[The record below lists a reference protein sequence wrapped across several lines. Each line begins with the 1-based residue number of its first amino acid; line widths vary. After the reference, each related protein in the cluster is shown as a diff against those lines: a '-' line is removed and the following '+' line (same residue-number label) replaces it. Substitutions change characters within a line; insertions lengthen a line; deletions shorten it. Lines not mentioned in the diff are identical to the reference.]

1 MAQEMYKHD
10 ALLHLLWE
18 VAIADFTDD
27 DLVTS
32 IEDEYYEKVKK
43 AEGITI
49 SFTEINDKRKE
60 LMPEIGS
67 DGIINE
73 ALKATN
79 GCGRE
84 WRTKVYGYMWRMAL
98 KSGGDVSIGETN
110 VTSNEYALIKKA
122 GKYFGITEEE
132 VDKAIELTRV

>member
-18 VAIADFTDD
+18 VAAADYTGS
-27 DLVTS
+27 DLVAD
-32 IEDEYYEKVKK
+32 IEDEYYEKVKN

-49 SFTEINDKRKE
+49 SFSDMVAKREE
-60 LMPEIGS
+60 LGYGGER
-67 DGIINE
+67 IINE

-84 WRTKVYGYMWRMAL
+84 WRTKVYGYMWRMAI
-98 KSGGDVSIGETN
+98 KSGDYDEFTGSN
-110 VTSNEYALIKKA
+110 VTTNEYALIKKA
-122 GKYFGITEEE
+122 EKYFGITEDEA
-132 VDKAIELTRV
+132 DKAMELTRL

>member
-10 ALLHLLWE
+10 ALLHLLWQ
-18 VAIADFTDD
+18 VAISDYTGS
-27 DLVTS
+27 DLVAD

-49 SFTEINDKRKE
+49 SFSEINDKMNE
-60 LMPEIGS
+60 LLPEIGK

-98 KSGGDVSIGETN
+98 KSGDYDKFTGSN
-110 VTSNEYALIKKA
+110 VTTNEYALIKKA
-122 GKYFGITEEE
+122 EKYFGITEDEA
-132 VDKAIELTRV
+132 DKAMELTRL

>member
-10 ALLHLLWE
+10 ALLHLLWQ
-18 VAIADFTDD
+18 VAISDYTGS
-27 DLVTS
+27 DLVAD

-49 SFTEINDKRKE
+49 SFSEINDKMNE
-60 LMPEIGS
+60 LLPEIGK

-98 KSGGDVSIGETN
+98 KSGDYDKFTGSN
-110 VTSNEYALIKKA
+110 VTTNEYALIKKA
-122 GKYFGITEEE
+122 GKYFGITEDED
-132 VDKAIELTRV
+132 DKAMELTRL

>member
-10 ALLHLLWE
+10 ALLHLLWQ
-18 VAIADFTDD
+18 VAISDYTGS
-27 DLVTS
+27 DLVAD

-49 SFTEINDKRKE
+49 SFSEINDKMNE
-60 LMPEIGS
+60 LLPEIGK

-84 WRTKVYGYMWRMAL
+84 WRTKVYGYMWRMAI
-98 KSGGDVSIGETN
+98 KSGDYDEFTGSN
-110 VTSNEYALIKKA
+110 VTTNEYALIKKA
-122 GKYFGITEEE
+122 GKYFGITEDED
-132 VDKAIELTRV
+132 DKAMELTRL